1 MYDIIEALK
10 VSNIRDV
17 LQTIAFL
24 FLFQYY
30 LRSDSFHVE
39 IITFHSVPV
48 FCLFLCFFYFF
59 YVQWIFTYLLHSILD
74 FRI

>member
-1 MYDIIEALK
+1 MFDIIEALR

-48 FCLFLCFFYFF
+48 CLFICLWFLFFIFF
-59 YVQWIFTYLLHSILD
+59 MCNGFSRIFFIP
-74 FRI
+74 F